1 MIKSTFL
8 IALFS
13 FWNMHIALAQAYFK
27 NETEVNTAKQKA
39 RVLPMN
45 DTKAKLLLRL
55 AGWYALQEHDSIA
68 IQGAAQYVNQS
79 LIISNKLKDKHTI
92 AAGYLLLSKIYQIR
106 HNYNKGIAYA
116 TAAAAFFESLG
127 DKDQAG
133 EAYVMLWSNN
143 SLRDMPLKDRI
154 PILHKA
160 AAAFH
165 LSNNKSREGDCL
177 KEAGDLYQVMTQY
190 QLSLND
196 LKAAL
201 KLYKESG
208 YKALH
213 GVYDL
218 LGTVSAHIGN
228 YNDGVKYGL
237 MAVAS
242 AEMSGDTGLSLCTYY
257 NRLGLAYS
265 ALKDM
270 SHAGKYFDKALVI
283 ANKYKDTGS
292 ICTVSYN
299 ISLVLLWSKKPK
311 ESLDNI
317 NALIKKYPRFEKEDK
332 PALASLLLPIYQDL
346 KLYDKAAVY
355 CAILENS
362 INNDSGNLT
371 FYSRAIAKI
380 ISFYIATG
388 NLSKASFY
396 VKAYAAYAG
405 KESMGGSRMNY
416 NMLQF
421 RVDSAMGNY
430 LSALKHY
437 QIYAGIKDSL
447 LGETKSLQINQ
458 LNIEYETERK
468 DKDILLLRQG
478 AALQRNNLR
487 HVTWIRNITFGG
499 VFLLVIILFLLF
511 NGFRRKQR
519 VNNILRK
526 QQKEIHDKNNDLQK
540 LVTEKEW
547 LVKEIHHRVKNNLHM
562 VVGLLASQTEFL
574 KGREALSAI
583 TDSQNRVYAM
593 SLIHQK
599 LYQTEE
605 LSSTDMPSYI
615 FDLTEYLKGSFNQ
628 ASEIIFRLNIATV
641 EFSLA
646 YSVPI
651 GLIINEAVTN
661 AIKYAFPDGKGII
674 EIGLQPINDFR
685 FLLYIQDNGKGL
697 PQDFDFRKC
706 SSLGLTLIEGLSTDI
721 EGSFNLRSHNGT
733 RVEIEFMDEVSRN
746 ELH

>member
-1 MIKSTFL
+1 MIKSTFF

-13 FWNMHIALAQAYFK
+13 FWNIHVALAQAEFK
-27 NETEVNTAKQKA
+27 TEAEVNNAKRQ
-39 RVLPMN
+39 VQLLPVSDM
-45 DTKAKLLLRL
+45 KVGLLLKL
-55 AGWYALQEHDSIA
+55 AGWYVLQDRNT
-68 IQGAAQYVNQS
+68 AAVRESEQYVNQS
-79 LIISNKLKDKHTI
+79 LRISNKLKDKHAI
-92 AAGYLLLSKIYQIR
+92 AAGYLLLSRICQIR

-116 TAAAAFFESLG
+116 TGAAALFESLG

-133 EAYVMLWSNN
+133 EAYVMSWSNN
-143 SLRDMPLKDRI
+143 SLNGMPAKDRI
-154 PILHKA
+154 SILHKA

-165 LSNNKSREGDCL
+165 VANNKSREGDCL
-177 KEAGDLYQVMTQY
+177 REAGDLYQVMTQY

-196 LKAAL
+196 LRAAL
-201 KLYKESG
+201 KLYQESG
-208 YKALH
+208 YKSLQ

-237 MAVAS
+237 MAIKS
-242 AEMSGDTGLSLCTYY
+242 AEMLGDTSLSLCTYY

-270 SHAGKYFDKALVI
+270 PHAGKYFDKALVI
-283 ANKYKDTGS
+283 ANKYNDTGS
-292 ICTVSYN
+292 IYTVSYN

-317 NALIKKYPRFEKEDK
+317 NRLIKKYPGFEKEEQ
-332 PALASLLLPIYQDL
+332 PAIASLMLPIYQDL
-346 KLYDKAAVY
+346 KLYNKAAVY
-355 CAILENS
+355 CTILENS
-362 INNDSGNLT
+362 INKDSGNMT

-380 ISFYIATG
+380 ISFYIETG
-388 NLSKASFY
+388 NLQKASFY
-396 VKAYAAYAG
+396 VKAYAAYTG

-430 LSALKHY
+430 LSAIRHY

-458 LNIEYETERK
+458 LNIEYETDRK

-478 AALQRNNLR
+478 AALQKNNLR
-487 HVTWIRNITFGG
+487 HVTLIRNITFAG
-499 VFLLVIILFLLF
+499 VFLLIIILFLLF
-511 NGFRRKQR
+511 NGFRRKQKT
-519 VNNILRK
+519 NNLLQR

-547 LVKEIHHRVKNNLHM
+547 LIKEIHHRVKNNLHM

-615 FDLTEYLKGSFNQ
+615 FDLTEYLKGCFDQ
-628 ASEIIFRLNIATV
+628 ASEIAFRLNIAPV

-661 AIKYAFPDGKGII
+661 AIKYAFPTGKGII
-674 EIGLQPINDFR
+674 EIGLQPVNDSR
-685 FLLYIQDNGKGL
+685 FMLYIQDNGKGL
-697 PQDFDFRKC
+697 PDDFDFRKC

-721 EGSFNLRSHNGT
+721 EGSFNLSSRNGT

-746 ELH
+746 EMH